1 MWMIRRASGWRR
13 QRRFTAQARLAH
25 VTRALLLSGGA
36 SGYGRRRTA
45 RRRGAA
51 RGQALVEFALIF
63 PLIMFLVVG
72 ATDVSTLLDNHLDVV
87 YAARTGARVG
97 SILGTAPASDCA
109 IIGAIRAAISP
120 VRGLQLTRIDI
131 YQANASGLPNGTNQD
146 IYAGNSVCNPDTSI
160 TPGAQ
165 SVGWPP
171 SVRNTSPIT
180 EDSIGV
186 ELDFNYTFQFNLLGI
201 GTFSAADRAVMPMEV
216 VIGTPVAPSS

>member
-1 MWMIRRASGWRR
+1 MWMMRRASAWRR
-13 QRRFTAQARLAH
+13 QRRFSAQTRLAGA
-25 VTRALLLSGGA
+25 VGALLLSGRGA
-36 SGYGRRRTA
+36 SRGA

-72 ATDVSTLLDNHLDVV
+72 ATDVATLLDNHLDIV
-87 YAARTGARVG
+87 YAARTAARVG

-109 IIGAIRAAISP
+109 VIGAVRAALSP
-120 VRGLQLTRIDI
+120 VRGLQVTRIVI
-131 YQANASGLPNGTNQD
+131 YQAAANGQPNGTNQD
-146 IYAGNSVCNPDTSI
+146 IYLGNSVCNPDTSI
-160 TPGAQ
+160 TPSAQ

-171 SVRNTSPIT
+171 SVRNTTPIN

-186 ELDFNYTFQFNLLGI
+186 ELDFNYTFQFNLLGM
-201 GTFSAADRAVMPMEV
+201 GTFSAVDRAVMPMEV